1 MITKY
6 LRIFVVLLF
15 WTSAYAKTNG
25 SFLFNEKI
33 ENIDGK
39 LVTLTEFKGNVI
51 LIVNTASSCG
61 YTPQYN
67 DLEQIYQKYKKQGF
81 TVLGFP
87 SNDFG
92 GQEPGSNQEIKK
104 FCDLKQG
111 KYKISFPLFGKSN
124 MNSDPKS
131 TIFKYLT
138 EKANSELTGP
148 VKWNFEKFII
158 SKEGLLVKRFSS
170 QVKPT
175 SAEVVSAIEKELAR

>member
-1 MITKY
+1 MNTKW
-6 LRIFVVLLF
+6 IHVFFILLICIS
-15 WTSAYAKTNG
+15 THAKINET
-25 SFLFNEKI
+25 FLFIEKI

-39 LVTLTEFKGNVI
+39 LVTLSEFNGNVI

-67 DLEQIYQKYKKQGF
+67 DLEQIYQKYRKQGF

-124 MNSDPKS
+124 VNLDPKS
-131 TIFKYLT
+131 SIFKYLT
-138 EKANSELTGP
+138 EKANSELT
-148 VKWNFEKFII
+148 
-158 SKEGLLVKRFSS
+158 R
-170 QVKPT
+170 T
-175 SAEVVSAIEKELAR
+175 